1 LWERLCKRAQEGKN
15 REPEDR
21 ELERTYTTN
30 TIRDSTCDP
39 TTQRRRDQRHT
50 TDQSGFRFINAEDR
64 NERWN
69 SQREH
74 LHIKS
79 IKPQPLKHAQKVFL
93 SSEDTCRYHLN
104 MCCLLNRCTSRG
116 GYQRSPHLNYIW
128 IVFGFRLISRNEVE
142 SGRND
147 FILNI

>member
-1 LWERLCKRAQEGKN
+1 MWERLCKRAQEGKN

-79 IKPQPLKHAQKVFL
+79 IKPPAAKARPEGFSFERRYLPIPLKHVL
-93 SSEDTCRYHLN
+93 SPESMHIPR
-104 MCCLLNRCTSRG
+104 
-116 GYQRSPHLNYIW
+116 
-128 IVFGFRLISRNEVE
+128 RLSA
-142 SGRND
+142 
-147 FILNI
+147 